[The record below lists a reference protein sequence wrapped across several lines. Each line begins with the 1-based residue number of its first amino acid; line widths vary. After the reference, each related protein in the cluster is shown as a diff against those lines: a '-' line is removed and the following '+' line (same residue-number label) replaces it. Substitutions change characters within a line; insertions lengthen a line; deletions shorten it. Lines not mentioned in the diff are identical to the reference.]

1 MSAENMM
8 FGKYKYLK
16 LLLTFADRIK
26 TKNLILDY
34 IENQCPTK

>member
-1 MSAENMM
+1 MYAENKM
-8 FGKYKYLK
+8 FGKYEYSK